1 LPPSSAAASSSA
13 THHLRR
19 EFIRRRE
26 LILHAPSPSVE
37 LTEKMSSCE
46 LFVTVRIGVGEPES
60 DSVFVLPAS
69 HLTRP
74 RLAPLV
80 AMAEDGG
87 GGDVIR
93 IRCRLS
99 DFAEAM
105 ALTAVEEAEAGR
117 TACGVVVDPSDAD
130 AVAKVGA
137 LLKWMQEQ
145 APSPSRSSPAAQ
157 QHTNA
162 PPSSTRSIK
171 ALSFFKK
178 QSGKKHGPEPAEKF
192 VTVHVGEG
200 EPQLDRVFVLPASH
214 LTRPR
219 LAPLVAMAVDG
230 QHGDVIRI
238 QCRLSDFV
246 EAVALTAIEEAD
258 EGRTACG
265 RVVATSSVADKYKHH
280 AHPEG
285 QPLSER
291 YLEAQQALLQCMLD
305 PAATDAFIRDAAA
318 EVINSRTPAPLEN
331 SKKTSSWGQRIS
343 ELLRMTKPAPETP
356 PPPPAIT
363 FRPTWALN
371 RRMSAPIS

>member
-1 LPPSSAAASSSA
+1 MSSS
-13 THHLRR
+13 
-19 EFIRRRE
+19 
-26 LILHAPSPSVE
+26 
-37 LTEKMSSCE
+37 E
-46 LFVTVRIGVGEPES
+46 LFVTVRVGVGEPEF

-105 ALTAVEEAEAGR
+105 ARTAIEEAEAGR

-162 PPSSTRSIK
+162 PPSSTRPIK

-178 QSGKKHGPEPAEKF
+178 QSRKKHGPEPAEKF

-200 EPQLDRVFVLPASH
+200 EPRVFVLPASY

-265 RVVATSSVADKYKHH
+265 RVVATSSVADKYNHRGH
-280 AHPEG
+280 QA
-285 QPLSER
+285 QPVSSR
-291 YLEAQQALLQCMLD
+291 YIEAQQTLLQLMLD
-305 PAATDAFIRDAAA
+305 PAASDASIRDAAA

>member
-1 LPPSSAAASSSA
+1 MSSS
-13 THHLRR
+13 
-19 EFIRRRE
+19 
-26 LILHAPSPSVE
+26 
-37 LTEKMSSCE
+37 E
-46 LFVTVRIGVGEPES
+46 LFVTVRVGVGEPEF

-162 PPSSTRSIK
+162 PPSSTRPIK

-178 QSGKKHGPEPAEKF
+178 QSRKKHGPEPAEKF

-265 RVVATSSVADKYKHH
+265 RVVATSSVADKYYKHR
-280 AHPEG
+280 AHPG
-285 QPLSER
+285 QVQPLSAR
-291 YLEAQQALLQCMLD
+291 HIEAQQELLRCIGD
-305 PAATDAFIRDAAA
+305 PASTDASIRDAAA
-318 EVINSRTPAPLEN
+318 EVINSRTPAQPEILREN
-331 SKKTSSWGQRIS
+331 GKKTSSWGQRIS
-343 ELLRMTKPAPETP
+343 KLLQMTKPSPETP